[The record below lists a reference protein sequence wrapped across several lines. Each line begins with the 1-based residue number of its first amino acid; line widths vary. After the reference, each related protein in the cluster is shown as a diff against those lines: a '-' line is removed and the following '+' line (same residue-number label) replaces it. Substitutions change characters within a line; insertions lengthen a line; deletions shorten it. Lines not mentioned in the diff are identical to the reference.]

1 MVDPD
6 RVAAHRR
13 GAIWEASQAENRTGA
28 SPMKAF
34 LDFVVSLLAIK
45 SDGDAGAVLLREH

>member
-1 MVDPD
+1 
-6 RVAAHRR
+6 
-13 GAIWEASQAENRTGA
+13 
-28 SPMKAF
+28 MKAL